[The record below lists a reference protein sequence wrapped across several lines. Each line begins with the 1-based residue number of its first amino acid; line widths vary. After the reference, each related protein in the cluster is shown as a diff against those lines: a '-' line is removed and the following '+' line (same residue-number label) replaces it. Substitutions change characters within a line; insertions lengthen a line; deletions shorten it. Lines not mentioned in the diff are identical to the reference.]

1 MSNTKDKQLLK
12 EYVKSCLHEDT
23 YGGYAD
29 AGITAADIAG
39 ASPYGMSYGSKSE
52 LVKTFIEP
60 FTDVFKTAVGKSKEI
75 TRRAATMLPVA
86 VGTILTTLIPQL
98 GKSYG
103 DVFESERKDLE
114 KIKSQYKDVYERTNK
129 ALSSSD
135 AAFLAFMAS
144 PESAMAAWGL
154 SKAPSVIGDIL
165 TIASGGMSDKI
176 FEKFKNANFADAGV
190 ATQKKL
196 DKEAQGKKSSKK
208 PGDFFGETL
217 LREDE
222 DFSKDDQIAKKI
234 YSSKKFMDAVMTN
247 SPKMKEM
254 QQTATALYRDSLND
268 VYKQVDDL
276 FSRART
282 IEDIK
287 KLTKKQIPELAEIEK
302 LQGQEKENA
311 EKLILQGARKA
322 MKDFYIKNLTDQV
335 EGVIKAGIPE
345 DSQYVKDFRQT
356 IQKIKAL

>member
-1 MSNTKDKQLLK
+1 MSNSKDKQLLK
-12 EYVKSCLHEDT
+12 EYVKSCLQEDS

-29 AGITAADIAG
+29 AGITSADIAG

-52 LVKTFIEP
+52 LVKTFVEP
-60 FTDVFKTAVGKSKEI
+60 FTDVFKTAVGKSKEV

-98 GKSYG
+98 GMSYG

-154 SKAPSVIGDIL
+154 SKAPAVIGDIL
-165 TIASGGMSDKI
+165 TIASGGISDKI
-176 FEKFKNANFADAGV
+176 FEKFKAANFAEAGV
-190 ATQKKL
+190 ETQKKL
-196 DKEAQGKKSSKK
+196 AKAQGKKNSKK
-208 PGDFFGETL
+208 PGDFFGESL

-222 DFSKDDQIAKKI
+222 DYSKDEQIAKKI
-234 YSSKKFMDAVMTN
+234 YSSKKFMDAVVNN
-247 SPKMKEM
+247 SPKIKEM
-254 QQTATALYRDSLND
+254 QQAATALYRDSLND
-268 VYKQVDDL
+268 VYNQIDDL
-276 FSRART
+276 FSKAKT
-282 IEDIK
+282 VEDIK
-287 KLTKKQIPELAEIEK
+287 KLTKKQTPELAEIEK
-302 LQGQEKENA
+302 LQGQEKEKA
-311 EKLILQGARKA
+311 EKLLLQGARKA